1 MRARLLA
8 AAIIGSTA
16 LASCATG
23 PFDGREPWEVYVQA
37 TPRGDNLVHVRTYT
51 LAPNACYTAGEV
63 RSAPSSQA
71 QAIQL
76 QTVLAGSGPYCAD
89 VLTEVVHDLP
99 GLVLEPDDRFLE
111 VVVSADG
118 VERNRVMVDL
128 AAVPPVGQSYGTGP
142 YSPPYGA

>member
-8 AAIIGSTA
+8 SLLGSAI
-16 LASCATG
+16 LAGCATG
-23 PFDGREPWEVYVQA
+23 PFDGRESWQVHVQA

-63 RSAPSSQA
+63 RSAPSTQA
-71 QAIQL
+71 QSIQL
-76 QTVLAGSGPYCAD
+76 QTVLTGSGPYCAD

-99 GLVLEPDDRFLE
+99 GLRLEPDDRFLE
-111 VVVSADG
+111 IVVSADG

-128 AAVPPVGQSYGTGP
+128 AATPPVAQGYGTGP
-142 YSPPYGA
+142 YNPPYGG